1 MIEITPAAA
10 EQIKLSME
18 EGENENLALRIAATL
33 NDDSSVHYGMGFDE
47 TKEGDT
53 KITSSGIDIIIS
65 PVSAEILKD
74 TKLDYVELEPG
85 KHQFIF
91 LIRLRHEY
99 NHVSRII
106 EARKSR

>member
-33 NDDSSVHYGMGFDE
+33 NDDNSVHYGMGFDE
-47 TKEGDT
+47 TKEGDN

-91 LIRLRHEY
+91 LNPNDPEY
-99 NHVSRII
+99 SPPT
-106 EARKSR
+106 ES